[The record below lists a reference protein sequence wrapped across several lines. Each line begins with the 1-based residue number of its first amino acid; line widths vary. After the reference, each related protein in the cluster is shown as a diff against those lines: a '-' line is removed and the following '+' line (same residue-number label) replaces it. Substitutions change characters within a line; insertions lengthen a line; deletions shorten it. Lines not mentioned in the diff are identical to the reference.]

1 MSKELM
7 RRMLFWSRSRVYTG
21 RSGKAGAGIWRT
33 AGREL
38 MRSISES
45 AGVRR
50 MSGAED
56 NEISGGK
63 WARRI
68 TIREEAK
75 FNISGG
81 KYARR
86 ITI

>member
-1 MSKELM
+1 M
-7 RRMLFWSRSRVYTG
+7 G
-21 RSGKAGAGIWRT
+21 
-33 AGREL
+33 
-38 MRSISES
+38 
-45 AGVRR
+45 
-50 MSGAED
+50 GAED

-86 ITI
+86 ITIKEEAKFNISGGNAPGGNTRTHPEHDG

>member
-1 MSKELM
+1 
-7 RRMLFWSRSRVYTG
+7 
-21 RSGKAGAGIWRT
+21 
-33 AGREL
+33 
-38 MRSISES
+38 MRSISEG

-50 MSGAED
+50 MGGAED

-68 TIREEAK
+68 TIREEVK

-81 KYARR
+81 NAPGGNTR
-86 ITI
+86 THPEHDG